1 MAKWTRTSLKYQTV
15 VKTSSVYMK
24 SHLDCIL
31 GRPDIFMDTSRHF
44 ILVSF
49 YMLQRF
55 IYQNKTSFLPKWPQ
69 SNNTRNEFQTNIYI
83 KSKIQ
88 ILFTWKSHAGL
99 KFHFGQNYRHEI
111 HTGLSFILPQFI
123 WTPAKSWLNAERRF
137 STKMKLHNG
146 LSSFHLSCEGTVT

>member
-1 MAKWTRTSLKYQTV
+1 MAKWTHTSLRYQTG

-24 SHLDCIL
+24 SHLDWIL
-31 GRPDIFMDTSRHF
+31 KRPDIFMDTSRHL
-44 ILVSF
+44 ILGSF
-49 YMLQRF
+49 YMMQCF
-55 IYQNKTSFLPKWPQ
+55 ISRNKTSFLPKWLQ
-69 SNNTRNEFQTNIYI
+69 SNNTRNEFQTNMYI

-88 ILFTWKSHAGL
+88 ILFIWKSHVGL
-99 KFHFGQNYRHEI
+99 KFHFGRNYRHEI

-146 LSSFHLSCEGTVT
+146 LSSFRLSCEGTVT